1 MPKWAKIRETQN
13 FVPQTKNA
21 IDILFRLAYNS
32 GHKAVL
38 RRAKQL
44 QNKKH
49 EYRYIVALRQ
59 KEWEDLTMSTKF
71 SRKTF
76 LKGSVAGLGMMALNV
91 CTAGAASAAEP
102 AAAAEDTNSL
112 NLVPKKAAS
121 VKVER
126 RSSVGGGWQ
135 GEPVFPNWKGY
146 TDDTLAMNHMYTFMG
161 YAGQGT
167 LCVEPEAGVTGFNL
181 FVNNR
186 QINTAAMAAGGV
198 WNVDISGQTINGRN
212 TIQVDG
218 IRPRGKKV
226 TVRVG
231 YPTVQEGTLQDVGID
246 RDAVELLE
254 QIIQADV
261 NNGFPSA
268 QMAIVKDGKLV
279 YQNAWGKVNSYNP
292 DGTTNTN
299 SPAVTNDTLYDL
311 ASNTKMYTANYA
323 LQYLVTQ
330 GKADLDSR
338 LVDLLGSAFV
348 EDTIDITYNG
358 YENPGL
364 AVNKQWKAELTLRD
378 ILRHQAGFPADPQYH
393 NDSFDQC
400 AQKTVP
406 GAVNV
411 LFSGWDGSAATR
423 AATLKSIFKT
433 PLMYK
438 PGTKTVYSDVDYM
451 LLAFAIEAITGKGLD
466 AFLKETFWDP
476 MGLTHTTYNPL
487 LNGFA
492 ANDCAATELN
502 GNTRDGAISFTGVR
516 TATIQGQVHDE
527 KCYYAMGGISGH
539 AGLFSN
545 ATELAKLASV
555 MLTGGYGENRYFSR
569 NVMDTFTAPKKEN
582 AANWGLGWW
591 REGDNQRCWYFG
603 TQAPSNTI
611 GHQGWTGTL
620 TMIDPVENLV
630 VVYLTNKINSPVTDK
645 VANPNNFNGNW
656 YTASTLGFVAQL
668 LYQGLQNHGTDP
680 NNAYSA
686 LLEDMAESKFALVAE
701 GGSVPATHPLVRSGY
716 AVLEAMAAHAN
727 STHSYMD
734 RGYFNDAITLLDAA
748 RDAEE
753 LAKLQ
758 KMLKKF

>member
-1 MPKWAKIRETQN
+1 MPQDEN
-13 FVPQTKNA
+13 E
-21 IDILFRLAYNS
+21 IDILFHLAYNS
-32 GHKAVL
+32 GHKAVPLL
-38 RRAKQL
+38 RD
-44 QNKKH
+44 KKH

-102 AAAAEDTNSL
+102 AAAAAEDTNSL

-121 VKVER
+121 VKVTSR
-126 RSSVGGGWQ
+126 GSVSGGWQ
-135 GEPVFPNWKGY
+135 GEPVFPNWKGL
-146 TDDTLAMNHMYTFMG
+146 DDTLAMNHMYTFVG

-167 LCVEPEAGVTGFNL
+167 LCVEPESGVTGFNL

-212 TIQVDG
+212 TIQVGG
-218 IRPRGKKV
+218 IRPRGKQV

-231 YPTVQEGTLQDVGID
+231 YPTVQEGSLQDVGID
-246 RDAVELLE
+246 RDALELLE

-279 YQNAWGKVNSYNP
+279 YQNAWGKVNAYNP
-292 DGTTNTN
+292 DGTPKTD

-330 GKADLDSR
+330 GKANLDSR

-364 AVNKQWKAELTLRD
+364 KVNKQWKAELTLRD

-400 AQKTVP
+400 SQKTVP
-406 GAVNV
+406 GAANV

-466 AFLKETFWDP
+466 AFLKETFWYP

-569 NVMDTFTAPKKEN
+569 NVMDAFTAPKKEN

-620 TMIDPVENLV
+620 TMIDPVEDLV

-645 VANPNNFNGNW
+645 AANPNNFNGNW

-727 STHSYMD
+727 ATHSYLD
-734 RGYFNDAITLLDAA
+734 RNYFNDALTLLDDT

-753 LAKLQ
+753 LAKLK
-758 KMLKKF
+758 KMLNKF

>member
-1 MPKWAKIRETQN
+1 M
-13 FVPQTKNA
+13 
-21 IDILFRLAYNS
+21 IDILFYLAYNS
-32 GHKAVL
+32 GHKAVPLL
-38 RRAKQL
+38 RD
-44 QNKKH
+44 KKH
-49 EYRYIVALRQ
+49 EYRHIVALRQ

-102 AAAAEDTNSL
+102 AAAAAEDTNSL

-121 VKVER
+121 VKVTSR
-126 RSSVGGGWQ
+126 GSVSGGWQ
-135 GEPVFPNWKGY
+135 GEPVFPNWKGL
-146 TDDTLAMNHMYTFMG
+146 DDTLAMNHMYTFVG
-161 YAGQGT
+161 YTGQGT

-212 TIQVDG
+212 TIQVGG

-231 YPTVQEGTLQDVGID
+231 YPTVQEGSLQDVGID
-246 RDAVELLE
+246 RDALELLE

-261 NNGFPSA
+261 NNGFPGA
-268 QMAIVKDGKLV
+268 QMAVVKNGKLV

-292 DGTTNTN
+292 DGTPKTD

-330 GKADLDSR
+330 GKANLDSR

-364 AVNKQWKAELTLRD
+364 KVNKQWKAELTLRD

-400 AQKTVP
+400 SQKTVP
-406 GAVNV
+406 GATNV

-569 NVMDTFTAPKKEN
+569 NVMDAFTVPKKED

-645 VANPNNFNGNW
+645 AANPNKFNGNW

-727 STHSYMD
+727 ATHSYLD
-734 RGYFNDAITLLDAA
+734 RNYFNDALTLLDDT

-753 LAKLQ
+753 LAKLK
-758 KMLKKF
+758 KMLNKF

>member
-1 MPKWAKIRETQN
+1 MPQD
-13 FVPQTKNA
+13 KNA
-21 IDILFRLAYNS
+21 IDILFHLAYNS
-32 GHKAVL
+32 GHKAVPLL
-38 RRAKQL
+38 RD
-44 QNKKH
+44 KKH

-102 AAAAEDTNSL
+102 AAAAAEDTNSL
-112 NLVPKKAAS
+112 NLVLKKAAS
-121 VKVER
+121 VKVTSR
-126 RSSVGGGWQ
+126 GSVSGGWQ
-135 GEPVFPNWKGY
+135 GEPVFPNWKGL
-146 TDDTLAMNHMYTFMG
+146 DDTLAMNHMYTFVG

-167 LCVEPEAGVTGFNL
+167 LCVEPESGVTGFNL

-212 TIQVDG
+212 TIQVGG
-218 IRPRGKKV
+218 IRPRGKQV

-231 YPTVQEGTLQDVGID
+231 YPTVQEGSLQDVGID
-246 RDAVELLE
+246 RDALELLE

-279 YQNAWGKVNSYNP
+279 YQNAWGRVNSYNP
-292 DGTTNTN
+292 DGTPKTD

-330 GKADLDSR
+330 GKANLDSR

-364 AVNKQWKAELTLRD
+364 KVNKQWKAELTLRD

-400 AQKTVP
+400 SQKTVP
-406 GAVNV
+406 GATNV

-423 AATLKSIFKT
+423 ATTLKSIFKT

-569 NVMDTFTAPKKEN
+569 NVMDAFTAPKKED

-620 TMIDPVENLV
+620 TMIDPVEDLV

-645 VANPNNFNGNW
+645 AANPNKFNGNW

-727 STHSYMD
+727 ATHSYLD
-734 RGYFNDAITLLDAA
+734 RNYFNDALTLLDDT

-753 LAKLQ
+753 LAKLK
-758 KMLKKF
+758 KMLNKF

>member
-1 MPKWAKIRETQN
+1 M
-13 FVPQTKNA
+13 

-32 GHKAVL
+32 GHKAVPLL
-38 RRAKQL
+38 RDKKARIQAYCRIAAK
-44 QNKKH
+44 K
-49 EYRYIVALRQ
+49 
-59 KEWEDLTMSTKF
+59 WEDLTMSTKF

-102 AAAAEDTNSL
+102 AAAAAEDTNSL

-121 VKVER
+121 VKVTSR
-126 RSSVGGGWQ
+126 GSVSGGWQ

-146 TDDTLAMNHMYTFMG
+146 VDDTLAMNHMYTFVG

-167 LCVEPEAGVTGFNL
+167 LCVEPESGVTGFNL

-212 TIQVDG
+212 TIQVGG

-231 YPTVQEGTLQDVGID
+231 YPTVQEGSLQDVGID
-246 RDAVELLE
+246 RDALELLE

-268 QMAIVKDGKLV
+268 QMAVVKNGKLV

-292 DGTTNTN
+292 DGTPKTD

-330 GKADLDSR
+330 GKANLDSR

-364 AVNKQWKAELTLRD
+364 KVNKQWKAELTLRD

-400 AQKTVP
+400 SQKTVP
-406 GAVNV
+406 GATNL

-569 NVMDTFTAPKKEN
+569 NVMDAFTAPKKEN

-645 VANPNNFNGNW
+645 AANPNKFNGNW

-727 STHSYMD
+727 ATHSYLD
-734 RGYFNDAITLLDAA
+734 RNYFNDALTLLDDT

-753 LAKLQ
+753 LAKLK
-758 KMLKKF
+758 KMLNKF

>member
-1 MPKWAKIRETQN
+1 MPQDEN
-13 FVPQTKNA
+13 V

-32 GHKAVL
+32 GHKAVPLL
-38 RRAKQL
+38 RD
-44 QNKKH
+44 KKH

-76 LKGSVAGLGMMALNV
+76 LKGSVAGLSMMALNV

-102 AAAAEDTNSL
+102 AAAAAEDTNSL

-121 VKVER
+121 VKVTSR
-126 RSSVGGGWQ
+126 GSVSGGWQ
-135 GEPVFPNWKGY
+135 GEPVFPNWKGL
-146 TDDTLAMNHMYTFMG
+146 DDTLAMNHMYTFVG

-167 LCVEPEAGVTGFNL
+167 LCVEPESGVTGFNL

-212 TIQVDG
+212 TIQVGG
-218 IRPRGKKV
+218 IRPRGKQV

-231 YPTVQEGTLQDVGID
+231 YPTVQEGSLQDVGID
-246 RDAVELLE
+246 RDALELLE

-279 YQNAWGKVNSYNP
+279 YQNAWGRVNAYNP
-292 DGTTNTN
+292 DGTHKTD

-330 GKADLDSR
+330 GKANLDSR

-364 AVNKQWKAELTLRD
+364 KVNKQWKAELTLRD

-400 AQKTVP
+400 SQKTVP
-406 GAVNV
+406 GATNV

-569 NVMDTFTAPKKEN
+569 NVMDAFTAPKKED

-620 TMIDPVENLV
+620 TMIDPVEDLV

-645 VANPNNFNGNW
+645 AANPNKFNGNW

-734 RGYFNDAITLLDAA
+734 RSYFNDALTLLDDT

-753 LAKLQ
+753 LAKLK
-758 KMLKKF
+758 KMLNKF

>member
-1 MPKWAKIRETQN
+1 M
-13 FVPQTKNA
+13 

-32 GHKAVL
+32 GHKAVPLL
-38 RRAKQL
+38 RE
-44 QNKKH
+44 KKH

-102 AAAAEDTNSL
+102 AAAAAEDTNSL

-121 VKVER
+121 VKVTSR
-126 RSSVGGGWQ
+126 GSVSGGWQ
-135 GEPVFPNWKGY
+135 GEPVFPNWKGL
-146 TDDTLAMNHMYTFMG
+146 DDTLAMNHMYTFVG

-167 LCVEPEAGVTGFNL
+167 LCVEPESGVTGFNL

-212 TIQVDG
+212 TIQVGG

-231 YPTVQEGTLQDVGID
+231 YPTVQEGSLQDVGID
-246 RDAVELLE
+246 RDALELLE
-254 QIIQADV
+254 QIVQADV

-268 QMAIVKDGKLV
+268 QMAIVKNGKLV
-279 YQNAWGKVNSYNP
+279 YQNAWGRVNSYNP
-292 DGTTNTN
+292 DGTPKTD

-330 GKADLDSR
+330 GKANLDSR

-364 AVNKQWKAELTLRD
+364 KVNKQWKAELTLRD

-406 GAVNV
+406 GATNV

-569 NVMDTFTAPKKEN
+569 NVMDAFTAPKKED

-645 VANPNNFNGNW
+645 AANPNNFNGNW

-734 RGYFNDAITLLDAA
+734 RNYFNDALTLLDDT

-753 LAKLQ
+753 LAKLK
-758 KMLKKF
+758 KMLNKF

>member
-1 MPKWAKIRETQN
+1 M
-13 FVPQTKNA
+13 
-21 IDILFRLAYNS
+21 IDILFHLAYNS
-32 GHKAVL
+32 GHKAVPLL
-38 RRAKQL
+38 RD
-44 QNKKH
+44 KKH

-102 AAAAEDTNSL
+102 AAAAAEDTNSL

-121 VKVER
+121 VKVTSR
-126 RSSVGGGWQ
+126 GSVSGGWQ
-135 GEPVFPNWKGY
+135 GEPVFPNWKGL
-146 TDDTLAMNHMYTFMG
+146 DDTLAMNHMYTFVG

-167 LCVEPEAGVTGFNL
+167 LCVEPETGVTGFNL

-186 QINTAAMAAGGV
+186 QVNTAAMAAGGV

-212 TIQVDG
+212 TIQVGG
-218 IRPRGKKV
+218 IRPRGKQV

-231 YPTVQEGTLQDVGID
+231 YPTVQEGSLQDVGID
-246 RDAVELLE
+246 RDALELLE

-279 YQNAWGKVNSYNP
+279 YQNAWGKVNAYNP
-292 DGTTNTN
+292 DGTPKTD

-330 GKADLDSR
+330 GKANLDSR

-364 AVNKQWKAELTLRD
+364 KVNKQWKAELTLRD

-400 AQKTVP
+400 SQKTVP
-406 GAVNV
+406 GATNV

-569 NVMDTFTAPKKEN
+569 NVMDAFTAPKKEN

-620 TMIDPVENLV
+620 TMIDPVEDLV

-645 VANPNNFNGNW
+645 AANPNKFNGNW

-701 GGSVPATHPLVRSGY
+701 GGNVPATHPLVRAGY

-734 RGYFNDAITLLDAA
+734 RSYFNDALTLLDDT

-753 LAKLQ
+753 LAKLK
-758 KMLKKF
+758 KMLNKF

>member
-1 MPKWAKIRETQN
+1 M
-13 FVPQTKNA
+13 

-32 GHKAVL
+32 GHKAVPLL
-38 RRAKQL
+38 RD
-44 QNKKH
+44 KKH

-102 AAAAEDTNSL
+102 AAAAAEDTNSL

-121 VKVER
+121 VKVTSR
-126 RSSVGGGWQ
+126 GSVSGGWQ
-135 GEPVFPNWKGY
+135 GEPVFPNWKGL
-146 TDDTLAMNHMYTFMG
+146 DDTLAMNHMYTFVG

-167 LCVEPEAGVTGFNL
+167 LCVEPESGVTGFNL

-212 TIQVDG
+212 TIQVGG

-231 YPTVQEGTLQDVGID
+231 YPTVQEGSLQDVGID
-246 RDAVELLE
+246 RDALELLE

-268 QMAIVKDGKLV
+268 QMAIVKNGKLV

-292 DGTTNTN
+292 DGTPKTD

-330 GKADLDSR
+330 GKANLDSR

-364 AVNKQWKAELTLRD
+364 KVNKQWKAELTLRD

-406 GAVNV
+406 GATNV

-502 GNTRDGAISFTGVR
+502 GNTRDGAISFTCVR

-569 NVMDTFTAPKKEN
+569 NVMDAFTAPKKED

-645 VANPNNFNGNW
+645 AANPNNFNGNW

-727 STHSYMD
+727 ATHSYLD
-734 RGYFNDAITLLDAA
+734 RNYFNDALTLLDDT

-753 LAKLQ
+753 LAKLK
-758 KMLKKF
+758 KMLNKF

>member
-1 MPKWAKIRETQN
+1 M
-13 FVPQTKNA
+13 
-21 IDILFRLAYNS
+21 IDILFYLAYNS
-32 GHKAVL
+32 GHKAVPLL
-38 RRAKQL
+38 RD
-44 QNKKH
+44 KKH
-49 EYRYIVALRQ
+49 EYRHIVALRQ

-102 AAAAEDTNSL
+102 AAAAAEDTNSL

-121 VKVER
+121 VKVTSR
-126 RSSVGGGWQ
+126 GSVSGGWQ
-135 GEPVFPNWKGY
+135 GEPVFPNWKGL
-146 TDDTLAMNHMYTFMG
+146 DDTLAMNHMYTFVG
-161 YAGQGT
+161 YTGQGT

-212 TIQVDG
+212 TIQVGG

-231 YPTVQEGTLQDVGID
+231 YPTVQEGSLQDVGID
-246 RDAVELLE
+246 RDALELLE

-268 QMAIVKDGKLV
+268 QMAVVKNGKLV

-292 DGTTNTN
+292 DGTPKTD

-330 GKADLDSR
+330 GKANLDSR

-364 AVNKQWKAELTLRD
+364 KVNKQWKAELTLRD

-400 AQKTVP
+400 SQKTVP
-406 GAVNV
+406 GATNL

-569 NVMDTFTAPKKEN
+569 NVMDAFTAPKKED

-620 TMIDPVENLV
+620 TMIDPVEDLV

-645 VANPNNFNGNW
+645 AANPNKFNGNW

-727 STHSYMD
+727 ATHSYLD
-734 RGYFNDAITLLDAA
+734 RNYFNDALTLLDDT

-753 LAKLQ
+753 LAKLK
-758 KMLKKF
+758 KMLNKF

>member
-1 MPKWAKIRETQN
+1 M
-13 FVPQTKNA
+13 
-21 IDILFRLAYNS
+21 IDILFYLAYNS
-32 GHKAVL
+32 GHKAVPLL
-38 RRAKQL
+38 RD
-44 QNKKH
+44 KKH
-49 EYRYIVALRQ
+49 EYRHIVALRQ

-102 AAAAEDTNSL
+102 AAAAAEDTNSL

-121 VKVER
+121 VKVTSR
-126 RSSVGGGWQ
+126 GSVSGGWQ
-135 GEPVFPNWKGY
+135 GEPVFPNWKGL
-146 TDDTLAMNHMYTFMG
+146 DDTLAMNHMYTFVG
-161 YAGQGT
+161 YTGQGT

-198 WNVDISGQTINGRN
+198 WTVDISGQTINGRN
-212 TIQVDG
+212 TIQVGG

-231 YPTVQEGTLQDVGID
+231 YPTVQEGSLQDVGID
-246 RDAVELLE
+246 RDALELLE

-268 QMAIVKDGKLV
+268 QMAVVKNGKLV

-292 DGTTNTN
+292 DGTPKTD

-330 GKADLDSR
+330 GKANLDSR

-364 AVNKQWKAELTLRD
+364 KVNKQWKAELTLRD

-400 AQKTVP
+400 SQKTVP
-406 GAVNV
+406 GATNV

-466 AFLKETFWDP
+466 AFLKETFWNP

-569 NVMDTFTAPKKEN
+569 NVMDAFTAPKKED

-620 TMIDPVENLV
+620 TMIDPVEDLV

-645 VANPNNFNGNW
+645 AANPNKFNGNW

-727 STHSYMD
+727 ATHSYLD
-734 RGYFNDAITLLDAA
+734 RNYFNDALTLLDDT

-753 LAKLQ
+753 LAKLK
-758 KMLKKF
+758 KMLNKF

>member
-1 MPKWAKIRETQN
+1 M
-13 FVPQTKNA
+13 
-21 IDILFRLAYNS
+21 IDILFHLAYNS
-32 GHKAVL
+32 GHKAVPLL
-38 RRAKQL
+38 RD
-44 QNKKH
+44 KKH

-102 AAAAEDTNSL
+102 AAAAAEDTNSL

-121 VKVER
+121 VKVTSR
-126 RSSVGGGWQ
+126 GSVSGGWQ
-135 GEPVFPNWKGY
+135 GEPVFPNWKGL
-146 TDDTLAMNHMYTFMG
+146 DDTLAMNHMYTFVG

-167 LCVEPEAGVTGFNL
+167 LCVEPESGVTGFNL

-186 QINTAAMAAGGV
+186 QVNTAAMAAGGV

-212 TIQVDG
+212 TIQVGG
-218 IRPRGKKV
+218 IRPRGKQV

-231 YPTVQEGTLQDVGID
+231 YPTVQEGSLQDVGID
-246 RDAVELLE
+246 RDALELLE

-292 DGTTNTN
+292 DGTPKTD

-330 GKADLDSR
+330 GKANLDSR

-364 AVNKQWKAELTLRD
+364 KVNKQWKAELTLRD

-400 AQKTVP
+400 SQKTVP
-406 GAVNV
+406 GATNV

-569 NVMDTFTAPKKEN
+569 NVMDAFTAPKKEN

-620 TMIDPVENLV
+620 TMINPVEDLV

-645 VANPNNFNGNW
+645 AANPNKFNGNW

-734 RGYFNDAITLLDAA
+734 RSYFNDALTLLDDT

-753 LAKLQ
+753 LAKLK
-758 KMLKKF
+758 KMLNKF

>member
-1 MPKWAKIRETQN
+1 M
-13 FVPQTKNA
+13 
-21 IDILFRLAYNS
+21 IDILFHLAYNS
-32 GHKAVL
+32 GHKAVPLL
-38 RRAKQL
+38 RD
-44 QNKKH
+44 KKH

-102 AAAAEDTNSL
+102 AAAAAEDTNSL

-121 VKVER
+121 VKVTSR
-126 RSSVGGGWQ
+126 GSVSGGWQ
-135 GEPVFPNWKGY
+135 GEPVFPNWKGL
-146 TDDTLAMNHMYTFMG
+146 DDTLAMNHMYTFVG

-167 LCVEPEAGVTGFNL
+167 LCVEPESGVTGFNL

-212 TIQVDG
+212 TIQVGG
-218 IRPRGKKV
+218 IRPRGKQV

-231 YPTVQEGTLQDVGID
+231 YPTVQEGSLQDVGID
-246 RDAVELLE
+246 RDALELLE

-268 QMAIVKDGKLV
+268 QMAIVKNGKLV

-292 DGTTNTN
+292 DGTPKTD

-330 GKADLDSR
+330 GKANLDSR

-364 AVNKQWKAELTLRD
+364 KVNKQWKAELTLRD

-400 AQKTVP
+400 SQKTVP
-406 GAVNV
+406 GAANV

-569 NVMDTFTAPKKEN
+569 NVMDAFTAPKKED

-620 TMIDPVENLV
+620 TMIDPVEDLV

-645 VANPNNFNGNW
+645 AANPNKFNGNW

-686 LLEDMAESKFALVAE
+686 LLEDMAESKFELVAE
-701 GGSVPATHPLVRSGY
+701 GGSVPANHPLVRSGY

-727 STHSYMD
+727 ATHSYLD
-734 RGYFNDAITLLDAA
+734 RNYFNDALTLLDDT

-753 LAKLQ
+753 LAKLK
-758 KMLKKF
+758 KMLNKF

>member
-1 MPKWAKIRETQN
+1 
-13 FVPQTKNA
+13 
-21 IDILFRLAYNS
+21 
-32 GHKAVL
+32 
-38 RRAKQL
+38 
-44 QNKKH
+44 
-49 EYRYIVALRQ
+49 
-59 KEWEDLTMSTKF
+59 MSTKF

-102 AAAAEDTNSL
+102 AAAAAEDTNSL
-112 NLVPKKAAS
+112 NLIPKKAAS
-121 VKVER
+121 VKVTSR
-126 RSSVGGGWQ
+126 GSVSGGWQ

-146 TDDTLAMNHMYTFMG
+146 TDDTLAMNHMYTFVG

-167 LCVEPEAGVTGFNL
+167 LCVEPESGVTGFNL

-212 TIQVDG
+212 TIQVGG

-231 YPTVQEGTLQDVGID
+231 YPTVQEGSLQDVGID
-246 RDAVELLE
+246 RDALELLE

-268 QMAIVKDGKLV
+268 QMAIVKNGKLV

-292 DGTTNTN
+292 DGTPKTD

-364 AVNKQWKAELTLRD
+364 KVNKQWKAELTLRD
-378 ILRHQAGFPADPQYH
+378 ILRHQA
-393 NDSFDQC
+393 
-400 AQKTVP
+400 
-406 GAVNV
+406 
-411 LFSGWDGSAATR
+411 
-423 AATLKSIFKT
+423 
-433 PLMYK
+433 
-438 PGTKTVYSDVDYM
+438 GTKTVYSDVDYM

-569 NVMDTFTAPKKEN
+569 NVMDAFTAPKKED

-620 TMIDPVENLV
+620 TMIDPVEDLV

-645 VANPNNFNGNW
+645 AANPNNFNGNW

-734 RGYFNDAITLLDAA
+734 RNYFNDALTLLDDT

-753 LAKLQ
+753 LEKLK
-758 KMLKKF
+758 KMLNKF